1 MRIAL
6 KRIQEPVAAEDGYR
20 VLVDR
25 VWPRGIAKRDAR
37 LDDWRRDLA
46 PSTEL
51 RKWFAHDRSRW
62 PEFQRRYWAELEL
75 ADSDVIADLRRKASD
90 TGLTLLFA
98 AHDTECNNAV
108 VLKQYLEA
116 SDD

>member
-75 ADSDVIADLRRKASD
+75 ADPDVIADLRRKASD
-90 TGLTLLFA
+90 KGLTLLFA
-98 AHDTECNNAV
+98 ARDTECNNAA

-116 SDD
+116 FDD